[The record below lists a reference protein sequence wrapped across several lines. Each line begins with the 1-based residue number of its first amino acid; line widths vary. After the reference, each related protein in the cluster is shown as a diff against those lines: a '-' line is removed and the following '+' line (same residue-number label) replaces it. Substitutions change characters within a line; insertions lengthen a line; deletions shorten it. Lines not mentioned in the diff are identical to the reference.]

1 MTLGDSGEFIK
12 NDFFFCVFSIYYEKV
27 CSGQNLLM
35 SYYPILI
42 QLEGMK
48 AVVVGGGVVA
58 ERKIDT
64 LLACHADIHIIS
76 RELTPKLSKYL
87 EERRIKLSGHEFKD
101 SYLADAFVVIAATD
115 DPLLNR
121 KVSESAS
128 ARGLLI
134 NAVDQPA
141 DCNFI
146 VPSILRRG
154 DLLVA
159 VSTSGKSPA
168 FAKRVR
174 EELEEQ
180 FGDEYGSFLV
190 LMGHL
195 REEILEKKLSQEEN
209 KQIFHQLV
217 NSPMLDAIAEKDWN
231 GVATILNRI
240 MNTEKSAE
248 DVMTYFE
255 AR

>member
-1 MTLGDSGEFIK
+1 
-12 NDFFFCVFSIYYEKV
+12 
-27 CSGQNLLM
+27 M
-35 SYYPILI
+35 SYYPISI
-42 QLEGMK
+42 RLEGMK
-48 AVVVGGGVVA
+48 VVVVGGGVVA
-58 ERKIDT
+58 QRKIDT
-64 LLACHADIHIIS
+64 LLAYDADVHVIS
-76 RELTPKLSKYL
+76 RKLTPKLSKHL
-87 EERRIKLSGHEFKD
+87 EEKRIKISGHEFEESHLD
-101 SYLADAFVVIAATD
+101 GAFVVIAATD

-121 KVSESAS
+121 QVSEKAS

-141 DCNFI
+141 DCSFI

-168 FAKRVR
+168 FAKKVR
-174 EELEEQ
+174 EELEKQ

-195 REEILEKKLSQEEN
+195 REEILEKKLSQKEN
-209 KQIFHQLV
+209 KQIFQQLV
-217 NSPMLDAIAEKDWN
+217 NSRILDAMAEKDWN

-240 MNTEKSAE
+240 MDTQKSAE

>member
-1 MTLGDSGEFIK
+1 MP
-12 NDFFFCVFSIYYEKV
+12 
-27 CSGQNLLM
+27 
-35 SYYPILI
+35 YYPIMI

-48 AVVVGGGVVA
+48 AVVVGGGAVA
-58 ERKIDT
+58 QRKIDT
-64 LLACHADIHIIS
+64 LLDYHADVHVVS
-76 RELTPKLSKYL
+76 RDLTPELSKYL
-87 EERRIKLSGHEFKD
+87 EEHKIKLSGHEFKD
-101 SYLADAFVVIAATD
+101 RHLDGAFVVIAATD

-121 KVSESAS
+121 QVSEKAS
-128 ARGLLI
+128 ARGMLI

-168 FAKRVR
+168 FAKKIR
-174 EELEEQ
+174 EELESQ
-180 FGDEYGSFLV
+180 FGEEYGSFLV
-190 LMGHL
+190 LMGCL

-209 KQIFHQLV
+209 RRIFHQLV
-217 NSPMLDAIAEKDWN
+217 NAPILDAMEVKDWN
-231 GVATILNRI
+231 EVARILNRI
-240 MNTEKSAE
+240 MNTQKSAE
-248 DVMTYFE
+248 DVKTYFK

>member
-1 MTLGDSGEFIK
+1 
-12 NDFFFCVFSIYYEKV
+12 
-27 CSGQNLLM
+27 M

-42 QLEGMK
+42 QLKGMK
-48 AVVVGGGVVA
+48 AVVVGGGLVA
-58 ERKIDT
+58 QRKIDT
-64 LLACHADIHIIS
+64 LLAYQADVHVIS
-76 RELTPKLSKYL
+76 RELTPMLSKYL
-87 EERRIKLSGHEFKD
+87 EEKRIKLSGHEFED
-101 SYLADAFVVIAATD
+101 SHLDGAFVVIAATD
-115 DPLLNR
+115 DPLLNQR
-121 KVSESAS
+121 VSKKAS
-128 ARGLLI
+128 ARGLLV
-134 NAVDQPA
+134 NAIDQPT

-168 FAKRVR
+168 FAKKVR
-174 EELEEQ
+174 EELEDQ
-180 FGDEYGSFLV
+180 FGGEYASFLV
-190 LMGHL
+190 LMGRL

-217 NSPMLDAIAEKDWN
+217 NSSILDAIAEKDWN
-231 GVATILNRI
+231 GVATVLNRI

>member
-1 MTLGDSGEFIK
+1 
-12 NDFFFCVFSIYYEKV
+12 
-27 CSGQNLLM
+27 M

-48 AVVVGGGVVA
+48 AVVVGGGLVA
-58 ERKIDT
+58 QRKIDT
-64 LLACHADIHIIS
+64 LLACHADVHVIS
-76 RELTPKLSKYL
+76 RELTPKLSIYL
-87 EERRIKLSGHEFKD
+87 EEQRKKLSGHEFKESHLD
-101 SYLADAFVVIAATD
+101 GAFVVIAATD

-121 KVSESAS
+121 QVSESAS

-168 FAKRVR
+168 FAKKLR

-190 LMGHL
+190 LMGCL
-195 REEILEKKLSQEEN
+195 REEILEKELSQEEN
-209 KQIFHQLV
+209 KRIFQQLV
-217 NSPMLDAIAEKDWN
+217 NSPILDAMAEKDWD

-240 MNTEKSAE
+240 LHTQKSAE

>member
-1 MTLGDSGEFIK
+1 
-12 NDFFFCVFSIYYEKV
+12 
-27 CSGQNLLM
+27 M

-42 QLEGMK
+42 RLEGK
-48 AVVVGGGVVA
+48 KVVVVGGGVVA
-58 ERKIDT
+58 QRKVDT
-64 LLACHADIHIIS
+64 LLAYRADVHLIS
-76 RELTPKLSKYL
+76 RELTPKLHQYL
-87 EERRIKLSGHEFKD
+87 EKKKIKLCGHEFD
-101 SYLADAFVVIAATD
+101 ESHLDGAFVVIAATD

-121 KVSESAS
+121 QVSERAS

-154 DLLVA
+154 DLLIA

-168 FAKRVR
+168 FAKKVR
-174 EELEEQ
+174 EELEKQ

-190 LMGHL
+190 LMGFL
-195 REEILEKKLSQEEN
+195 REEILEMNLSQEEN
-209 KQIFHQLV
+209 KRIFQQLV
-217 NSPMLDAIAEKDWN
+217 NSPILDAIAEKDWN

-240 MNTEKSAE
+240 MNTQKSAE
-248 DVMTYFE
+248 DVINYFK

>member
-1 MTLGDSGEFIK
+1 
-12 NDFFFCVFSIYYEKV
+12 
-27 CSGQNLLM
+27 M
-35 SYYPILI
+35 SFYPIMI

-48 AVVVGGGVVA
+48 VVVVGGGEVA
-58 ERKIDT
+58 QRKIDT
-64 LLACHADIHIIS
+64 LLDYHADVHVVS
-76 RELTPKLSKYL
+76 RDLTPKLNKYL
-87 EERRIKLSGHEFKD
+87 EEQRVKLSGREFKESHLD
-101 SYLADAFVVIAATD
+101 GAFVVIAATD

-121 KVSESAS
+121 RVSETAS

-146 VPSILRRG
+146 VPSILKRG

-168 FAKRVR
+168 FAKKVR
-174 EELEEQ
+174 EELERQ
-180 FGDEYGSFLV
+180 FSGEYGSFLV
-190 LMGHL
+190 LMGCL

-209 KQIFHQLV
+209 KQTFHQLV
-217 NSPMLDAIAEKDWN
+217 ESPILDAIAEKDWN
-231 GVATILNRI
+231 RVATILNRI

-255 AR
+255 VR

>member
-1 MTLGDSGEFIK
+1 
-12 NDFFFCVFSIYYEKV
+12 
-27 CSGQNLLM
+27 M

-48 AVVVGGGVVA
+48 AVVVGGGLVA
-58 ERKIDT
+58 QRKIDT
-64 LLACHADIHIIS
+64 LLACHADVYVIS

-87 EERRIKLSGHEFKD
+87 EEQRIKLSGHEFKE
-101 SYLADAFVVIAATD
+101 SYLDGAFVVIAATD

-121 KVSESAS
+121 QVSESTS

-154 DLLVA
+154 DFLVA

-168 FAKRVR
+168 LAKKVR
-174 EELEEQ
+174 EELEGQ

-190 LMGHL
+190 LMGCL
-195 REEILEKKLSQEEN
+195 REEILEKELSQEEN
-209 KQIFHQLV
+209 KRIFQQLV
-217 NSPMLDAIAEKDWN
+217 NSPILDAMAEKNWDR
-231 GVATILNRI
+231 VATILNRI
-240 MNTEKSAE
+240 MHTQKSAE

>member
-1 MTLGDSGEFIK
+1 MTF
-12 NDFFFCVFSIYYEKV
+12 
-27 CSGQNLLM
+27 
-35 SYYPILI
+35 YPIMI
-42 QLEGMK
+42 QLEGKK
-48 AVVVGGGVVA
+48 AVVVGGGVVSQ
-58 ERKIDT
+58 RKVDT
-64 LLACHADIHIIS
+64 LLAYHADVHVVS
-76 RELTPKLSKYL
+76 QELTPKLSKYL
-87 EERRIKLSGHEFKD
+87 EEEKIKLSGHEFKESD
-101 SYLADAFVVIAATD
+101 LDGAFVVIAATD

-121 KVSESAS
+121 QVSEKAS
-128 ARGLLI
+128 ERGLLI

-168 FAKRVR
+168 FAKKVR

-180 FGDEYGSFLV
+180 FGEEYGSFMV
-190 LMGHL
+190 LMGCL
-195 REEILEKKLSQEEN
+195 REEVLEKKLSQKEN
-209 KQIFHQLV
+209 KRIFQQLV
-217 NSPMLDAIAEKDWN
+217 NSPMLDAMAEKDWN
-231 GVATILNRI
+231 KVATILNGI
-240 MNTEKSAE
+240 MGTQKSAE

>member
-1 MTLGDSGEFIK
+1 
-12 NDFFFCVFSIYYEKV
+12 
-27 CSGQNLLM
+27 M
-35 SYYPILI
+35 SFYPIMI

-48 AVVVGGGVVA
+48 AVVVGGGLVA
-58 ERKIDT
+58 QRKIDT
-64 LLACHADIHIIS
+64 LLAYDADVHVVS

-87 EERRIKLSGHEFKD
+87 EEKRIKLSGHEFKESHLD
-101 SYLADAFVVIAATD
+101 GAFVVIAATD

-121 KVSESAS
+121 QVSEKAS

-168 FAKRVR
+168 FAKKVR
-174 EELEEQ
+174 EELEEH

-190 LMGHL
+190 LMGCL

-209 KQIFHQLV
+209 KQIFQQLV
-217 NSPMLDAIAEKDWN
+217 DSPVLDAIDRKDWN

>member
-1 MTLGDSGEFIK
+1 
-12 NDFFFCVFSIYYEKV
+12 
-27 CSGQNLLM
+27 M

-42 QLEGMK
+42 QLKGMK

-58 ERKIDT
+58 QRKIET
-64 LLACHADIHIIS
+64 LLAYQADVHIIS
-76 RELTPKLSKYL
+76 RELTPKLSAYL

-101 SYLADAFVVIAATD
+101 SHLDGAFVVIAATD

-121 KVSESAS
+121 RVSKEAS
-128 ARGLLI
+128 ARGLLV

-168 FAKRVR
+168 FAKKIR
-174 EELEEQ
+174 EGLEGQ
-180 FGDEYGSFLV
+180 FGEEYGYFLV
-190 LMGHL
+190 LMGRL
-195 REEILEKKLSQEEN
+195 RDEILEKKLSQEEN
-209 KQIFHQLV
+209 KEIFHQLV
-217 NSPMLDAIAEKDWN
+217 NSPILDAIAEKDWK
-231 GVATILNRI
+231 GVAAILNRI
-240 MNTEKSAE
+240 MNTEKEAE

>member
-1 MTLGDSGEFIK
+1 
-12 NDFFFCVFSIYYEKV
+12 
-27 CSGQNLLM
+27 M
-35 SYYPILI
+35 SYYPILV

-58 ERKIDT
+58 QRKIDT
-64 LLACHADIHIIS
+64 LLAYHADVHVVS
-76 RELTPKLSKYL
+76 RDLTPKLSKYL
-87 EERRIKLSGHEFKD
+87 EEQRIKLSGHEFKD
-101 SYLADAFVVIAATD
+101 SHLDGAFVVIAATD

-121 KVSESAS
+121 QVSERAS

-168 FAKRVR
+168 FAKKVR
-174 EELEEQ
+174 EELEKQ

-190 LMGHL
+190 LMGCL
-195 REEILEKKLSQEEN
+195 REEILEKELSQEEN
-209 KQIFHQLV
+209 KRIFHQLV
-217 NSPMLDAIAEKDWN
+217 NSRILDAMAEKDWN

-240 MNTEKSAE
+240 MNTQKSEE
-248 DVMTYFE
+248 DVMNYFE

>member
-1 MTLGDSGEFIK
+1 
-12 NDFFFCVFSIYYEKV
+12 
-27 CSGQNLLM
+27 
-35 SYYPILI
+35 
-42 QLEGMK
+42 
-48 AVVVGGGVVA
+48 
-58 ERKIDT
+58 
-64 LLACHADIHIIS
+64 
-76 RELTPKLSKYL
+76 L
-87 EERRIKLSGHEFKD
+87 EEQRIKLSGREFKESHLD
-101 SYLADAFVVIAATD
+101 GAFVVIAATD

-121 KVSESAS
+121 RVSERAS

-168 FAKRVR
+168 FAKKVR
-174 EELEEQ
+174 EELEKQ

-190 LMGHL
+190 LMGCL
-195 REEILEKKLSQEEN
+195 REEILKKELSQEEN
-209 KQIFHQLV
+209 KRIFHQLI
-217 NSPMLDAIAEKDWN
+217 NSRILDAMAEKDWN

-240 MNTEKSAE
+240 MDTQKSAE
-248 DVMTYFE
+248 DVMDYFG

>member
-1 MTLGDSGEFIK
+1 LGQD
-12 NDFFFCVFSIYYEKV
+12 
-27 CSGQNLLM
+27 LLM

-58 ERKIDT
+58 ERKIDV
-64 LLACHADIHIIS
+64 LLACHADIHVIS

-101 SYLADAFVVIAATD
+101 SYLDEAFVVIAATD

-121 KVSESAS
+121 QVSESAS

-146 VPSILRRG
+146 VPSILKRG

-168 FAKRVR
+168 FAKKIR
-174 EELEEQ
+174 EGLEGQ

-190 LMGHL
+190 LMGCL
-195 REEILEKKLSQEEN
+195 REEILEKGLSQEEN
-209 KQIFHQLV
+209 KRIFQQLI
-217 NSPMLDAIAEKDWN
+217 NSPILDAMAEKDWN

-240 MNTEKSAE
+240 MNTQKSTE
-248 DVMTYFE
+248 DVMNYFE

>member
-1 MTLGDSGEFIK
+1 
-12 NDFFFCVFSIYYEKV
+12 
-27 CSGQNLLM
+27 M
-35 SYYPILI
+35 SYYPIMI

-58 ERKIDT
+58 QRKIDT
-64 LLACHADIHIIS
+64 LLDYHADVHVIS
-76 RELTPKLSKYL
+76 RELTPKLNKYL
-87 EERRIKLSGHEFKD
+87 EEQRIKLSGYEFKD
-101 SYLADAFVVIAATD
+101 SHLDGAFVVIAATD

-121 KVSESAS
+121 QVSEKAS

-134 NAVDQPA
+134 NAVDQPT

-168 FAKRVR
+168 FAKKVR

-180 FGDEYGSFLV
+180 FGDEYGSFLI
-190 LMGHL
+190 LMGCL

-209 KQIFHQLV
+209 KRIFHQLV
-217 NSPMLDAIAEKDWN
+217 NSRILDVMAQKDWN
-231 GVATILNRI
+231 EVAAILNGI
-240 MNTEKSAE
+240 MDTQKSEE